1 MGDMGDKDDTRDVWL
16 LAGRNLLLDLRFLSC
31 DNVILDVT
39 LGRATER
46 EPGKKKLGDGGG
58 AGGSPVPL
66 DVGVDG
72 EELDKPLAE

>member
-1 MGDMGDKDDTRDVWL
+1 M
-16 LAGRNLLLDLRFLSC
+16 SC
-31 DNVILDVT
+31 EIVILDVT

-58 AGGSPVPL
+58 AGGCHVPL

-72 EELDKPLAE
+72 EGLDIPE